1 MHDVT
6 CLHTHVQGKTGKTA
20 LILACKNEHETAAAE
35 LIEATRR
42 AGALDLQVEHAAW
55 FGACVVWGVRSRS
68 GGGEGCGTA
77 EGERRRAEGRA
88 RRSEGRGGGG
98 KGGGRGVRRH

>member
-77 EGERRRAEGRA
+77 EGERRRAEHA
-88 RRSEGRGGGG
+88 RG
-98 KGGGRGVRRH
+98 